1 MVWNVALDD
10 FRPSCSSSK
19 VKYPLMSLMK
29 DILDDYGPAT
39 NIPDTT
45 SPTTGA
51 PTTERTGGTP
61 THTPITDASTTQE
74 PSTEAPTTQ
83 APTTQAPTTGIT
95 DEPDTGKISSL
106 LVATFVVC

>member
-29 DILDDYGPAT
+29 DILDDYRPTT
-39 NIPDTT
+39 NIPDYT

-51 PTTERTGGTP
+51 PTTERTGGPPTP
-61 THTPITDASTTQE
+61 TPLTDASTTQE
-74 PSTEAPTTQ
+74 PFTEAPTTQ

-95 DEPDTGKISSL
+95 DEPDTGKISPL
-106 LVATFVVC
+106 LVATFVVF